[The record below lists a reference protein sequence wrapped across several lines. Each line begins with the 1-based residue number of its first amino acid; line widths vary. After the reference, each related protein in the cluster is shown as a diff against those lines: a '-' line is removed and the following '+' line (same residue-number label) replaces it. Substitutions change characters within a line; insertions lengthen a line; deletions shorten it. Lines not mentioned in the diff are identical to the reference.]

1 MDVKFKFEKKS
12 VISMSLG
19 VKIRPFPFNLHV
31 GLPTVQRYRAACEYC
46 HNNNNNN
53 NNYYY
58 YYYYYYYYFYYYYYY
73 YYY

>member
-1 MDVKFKFEKKS
+1 

-46 HNNNNNN
+46 HNNNNN
-53 NNYYY
+53 YYY
-58 YYYYYYYYFYYYYYY
+58 YYYYYYYYF
-73 YYY
+73 